1 MPPRTDPPPS
11 HAPTSAP
18 LAGPAS
24 APAPAGGAGSASWTV
39 APEPYDSPVA
49 LALWRAYY
57 TEVSDRWYLLHEGRR
72 TGAAELEREIAAHT
86 GSELAPPTGQLLVA
100 RYGGRPA
107 GTAGVRLLD
116 AATAELTRVF
126 LRAEARGRGGAA
138 LLVTAAE
145 DAARA
150 LGARRMILD
159 TRGDLVEARALYARL
174 GYTENARHNDDPYA
188 EHWFSKPLGVGE
200 HDAGRV
206 VADGRPAR
214 HVGVGAPAAQD
225 RDGPSRP
232 GHA

>member
-1 MPPRTDPPPS
+1 MPPRTDPPP
-11 HAPTSAP
+11 ARTPTSAP
-18 LAGPAS
+18 PTGPATATAS
-24 APAPAGGAGSASWTV
+24 GAGAWTV
-39 APEPYDSPVA
+39 APEPYDSAVA

-57 TEVSDRWYLLHEGRR
+57 TEVSDRWYLLHEGHR
-72 TGAAELEREIAAHT
+72 TDPAELEREIAART
-86 GSELAPPTGQLLVA
+86 GSELAPPTGRLLVA

-126 LRAEARGRGGAA
+126 LCEEARGRGGAA

-174 GYTENARHNDDPYA
+174 GYTETARHNDDPYA
-188 EHWFSKPLGVGE
+188 EHWFSKPLGVHEDG
-200 HDAGRV
+200 AGGAVAGGRAAQRV
-206 VADGRPAR
+206 GAD
-214 HVGVGAPAAQD
+214 APAAHD
-225 RDGPSRP
+225 RDGVSRP